1 MKEKKTITITILTVV
16 FSLIVLIGATF
27 AYFTADGTTSTSAK
41 VNITTYTSDVLTF
54 EVGNPI
60 NIETNQTLFA
70 SGKGNAT
77 GETYAKTTLRAN
89 NKTNSATKN
98 YFLYLNIL
106 ENDFTYTQN
115 NNTPEILLTITNN
128 SNTPVTNIS
137 GLTYKTVTDAKG
149 VSISGYDITTKS
161 GLITLFSNRTVTT
174 TSETMEKW
182 NIKVT
187 FVNYNYDQ
195 TNNAGKTFEAKL
207 LLQKDKFKANVS
219 LNAKGGTLIDNSL
232 SYEVGSTY
240 GTLPIPTRT
249 GYNFLGWSKSE
260 YSEVE
265 YVGNDGASGIDTSVK
280 GNNSNLSFEVKY
292 SWNKLP
298 SSNNYIAIFNCYQ
311 SESSITT
318 RILQYGPNITYFNL
332 NSKAGGSGALS
343 KTRTINTVYTEKL
356 YPSGTNSFIYESDTN
371 TSSYN
376 RVSATEH
383 EDTIKILDNAAEYL
397 KIYAFK
403 ISDNGEVIRNY
414 YPCRNA
420 NGVYGLYDQVN
431 NTFNTSTN
439 TSSMNGGNA
448 KSGTFVESTSIITN
462 SHTLYAMWEAI
473 Q

>member
-1 MKEKKTITITILTVV
+1 MKEKKTIIITVVTVV
-16 FSLIVLIGATF
+16 FLLIVLIGATF
-27 AYFTADGTTSTSAK
+27 AYFTADGTTSTSAN
-41 VNITTYTSDVLTF
+41 VNVTTYTSDVLTF
-54 EVGNPI
+54 EVGDSI

-89 NKTNSATKN
+89 NKTNTATKN

-106 ENDFTYTQN
+106 ANDFTYTQN
-115 NNTPEILLTITNN
+115 SDTPEILLTITNS

-161 GLITLFSNRTVTT
+161 GLLTLFNNRSITT

-195 TNNAGKTFEAKL
+195 TDNAGKNFDAKL
-207 LLQKDKFKANVS
+207 LLQKDEFKANVS
-219 LNAKGGTLIDNSL
+219 LNAKGGTLTDNTL
-232 SYEVGSTY
+232 SYNVGSAY
-240 GTLPIPTRT
+240 GTLPTPTRS
-249 GYNFLGWSKSE
+249 GYTFLGWSKSE
-260 YSEVE
+260 YPEVE
-265 YVGNDGASGIDTSVK
+265 YVGNDGANGIDTNVK

-298 SSNNYIAIFNCYQ
+298 SSGSYVAIFNSYQ

-318 RILQYGPNITYFNL
+318 RILQYGPSRTFFNL
-332 NSKAGGSGALS
+332 NSKAGGSGVLDKA
-343 KTRTINTVYTEKL
+343 RAINTIYTEKL

-376 RVSATEH
+376 RVSATDH
-383 EDTIKILDNAAEYL
+383 EDTIKILEGAAEYF

-431 NTFNTSTN
+431 NTFNTSTD
-439 TSSMNGGNA
+439 TSLMNGGNA
-448 KSGTFVESTSIITN
+448 KSGTFVESTSTVTD
-462 SHTLYAMWEAI
+462 SHTLYAMW
-473 Q
+473 QVTQ